1 MNKTSILNVI
11 LKDIQNVYI
20 YTNNV
25 KLCTIRMWKPV
36 DKTSLGYQYG
46 TVNRNVTG
54 MGLSQNL
61 VSEKSCRGFF
71 KTDKNKL
78 KKKKQNTDL
87 KCYLTVTVNI
97 Y

>member
-1 MNKTSILNVI
+1 MHKFLKWNEQTSILNVI

-25 KLCTIRMWKPV
+25 KLCTIRMWKPA

-46 TVNRNVTG
+46 TVYRNVTG

-61 VSEKSCRGFF
+61 FFWKTKIVGVFSE
-71 KTDKNKL
+71 L
-78 KKKKQNTDL
+78 IKQSFS
-87 KCYLTVTVNI
+87 KCHIL
-97 Y
+97 